1 MSNNDLQLPYWEHP
15 SWMLQELLEEQNMTV
30 ETFAYQGNLEATLIK
45 DYLAGTISTTKAI
58 AKGMEQ
64 VFKLPA
70 YLPMKM
76 QEAYD
81 AYLEQTKKAVE

>member
-1 MSNNDLQLPYWEHP
+1 MSNNDIQLSYWEHP
-15 SWMLQELLEEQNMTV
+15 SWMLQELLEEQNLTV
-30 ETFAYQGNLEATLIK
+30 ETFASQGNLEVTLVK
-45 DYLAGTISTTKAI
+45 DYLAGTICTTKAI
-58 AKGMEQ
+58 AEGMEQ

-81 AYLEQTKKAVE
+81 AYLAKIKKAAE